1 MKEVSSQEEG
11 PSNMHID
18 ENGQIADWDI
28 KKVNRYI
35 DGEWR

>member
-1 MKEVSSQEEG
+1 MAEEKQT
-11 PSNMHID
+11 NERT

-35 DGEWR
+35 NREER